1 MSAQA
6 APYRLDP
13 CPASERVGTTDLPHR
28 RSRDQVEP
36 SYTGATGCGRE
47 DEEMGDDGVLYQKCG
62 GGRRILRKKI
72 GGN

>member
-36 SYTGATGCGRE
+36 SYTGSAGYGCE
-47 DEEMGDDGVLYQKCG
+47 DEEMGDDGITRQRCG
-62 GGRRILRKKI
+62 GGYRIIKKKI
-72 GGN
+72 GGS